1 MDNKEGLSLELHQVT
16 RHEAGTYIC
25 VASNGVGDPAEATI
39 RVNVECEIKIKVD
52 FIYLLL

>member
-39 RVNVECEIKIKVD
+39 RVNVECEIQFV
-52 FIYLLL
+52 FNLL